1 MNEDIKTAFIAKI
14 KKLPLRWLIFGCI
27 VAVIVIIGFIIGGG
41 NEEQYTLAKVEK
53 GNIVQTVEVSGEL
66 ESYEEAQL
74 AFESSGTVS
83 RVFVQAG
90 DNVSEGQVLAILE
103 SSEILADLSAYQQAL
118 FLAQA
123 NLEQFTAG
131 ATEQDIAASYASL
144 QSAQADLVSKQE
156 LAVLNVDAAQT
167 ALEYA
172 QDDYDNTIV
181 ENDEDI
187 LESYEDLRTIL
198 FSCVIDIRSALS
210 SADEILGIENTI
222 YNDAF
227 EDVLSATDPQALT
240 SAVYNFEHAAEARDL
255 AEDLVYALSEDSSQD
270 DIDNASDAVYDAILD
285 TSTTLLYT
293 RRVLDATTSDTP
305 DLSLADVSAFK
316 TTVDAERD
324 TIQSELSAFVAQ
336 RQIIASLAISID
348 DAEEYAQNIL
358 DTKQQAYDQAIS
370 NASSSV
376 AIAQAAVDVR
386 QAEYDVLISD
396 KRSVDLAPYYAQ
408 IGQAQAQMS
417 SAEARLRKTEI
428 RSPFDGIVTN
438 IDISIG
444 EPVGIGQTV
453 VGVQSSSENYKVLV
467 DVPESD
473 IVKLALEDEAII
485 TFDAYGDDVEISGY
499 VGRINPGEDD
509 IEGVVYYRVEIYLS
523 DGYDLTLKS
532 GMSSDIIIT
541 TNTKDDVLFVQQRGV
556 YEYDD
561 GTKYVKV
568 PVGDSFEERVIETG
582 MRADGGRVEIIS
594 GLEEGDEIITAI
606 NN

>member
-1 MNEDIKTAFIAKI
+1 MNKDIKTAIFAKI

-27 VAVIVIIGFIIGGG
+27 VAIIVVIGFIISGG
-41 NEEQYTLAKVEK
+41 NEELYTLAKVEK
-53 GNIVQTVEVSGEL
+53 GDIVQTVEVSGEL

-90 DNVSEGQVLAILE
+90 DKVSEGQVLAILE

-131 ATEQDIAASYASL
+131 ATEQDIVASYASL
-144 QSAQADLVSKQE
+144 QSAQVDLVSKQE

-181 ENDEDI
+181 GNDEDI

-240 SAVYNFEHAAEARDL
+240 SAVYNFEHAAEVRDL

-270 DIDNASDAVYDAILD
+270 DIDSASDAVYDAILD
-285 TSTTLLYT
+285 TSSTLLYT

-316 TTVDAERD
+316 TTIDAERD
-324 TIQSELSAFVAQ
+324 TIQSELSAFIAQ
-336 RQIIASLAISID
+336 RQAIASLVISID

-438 IDISIG
+438 IDISMG

-473 IVKLALEDEAII
+473 IVKIALEDEAII
-485 TFDAYGDDVEISGY
+485 TFDAYGDDVEIGGY
-499 VGRINPGEDD
+499 VGRISPGEDD
-509 IEGVVYYRVEIYLS
+509 IEGVVYYSVEIYLS

-532 GMSSDIIIT
+532 GMSSDVIIT
-541 TNTKDDVLFVQQRGV
+541 TDTRDDVLFVQQRGV

-568 PVGDSFEERVIETG
+568 PEGDSFEERVIETG
-582 MRADGGRVEIIS
+582 MRADGGKVEIIS